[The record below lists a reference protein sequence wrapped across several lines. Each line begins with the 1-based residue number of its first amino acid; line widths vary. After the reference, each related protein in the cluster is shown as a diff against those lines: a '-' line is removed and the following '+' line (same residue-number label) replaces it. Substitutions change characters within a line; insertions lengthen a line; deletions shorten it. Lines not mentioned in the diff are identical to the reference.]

1 MQVIRHIKN
10 ILSFLKRPYVFIC
23 IVAVFIIFLPGLAR
37 KYELNERKNFI
48 ERETKRLY
56 KENRDFLDKAE
67 KLKSDPQYQERV
79 ARETLGVVKEGEIV
93 LKIEPKE

>member
-10 ILSFLKRPYVFIC
+10 ILSFIKRPYVFIC
-23 IVAVFIIFLPGLAR
+23 IIAVFIVFLPGLAR
-37 KYELNERKNFI
+37 KYELNERRNFI
-48 ERETKRLY
+48 AKETKRLY
-56 KENRDFLDKAE
+56 KENKDFIDEVE
-67 KLKSDPQYQERV
+67 KLKKDPQYQERV